1 MIKIGARGFLNQ
13 PYDMSEMLQVI
24 RKVLDED

>member
-1 MIKIGARGFLNQ
+1 MIKIGARGFVNK

-24 RKVLDED
+24 RKVLDEN